1 MNKTDKEK
9 EKNIL
14 KYLNK
19 NNLIIIQEIAIK
31 QDLNLPLNN

>member
-9 EKNIL
+9 KKNIL

>member
-19 NNLIIIQEIAIK
+19 NNLIIIQEIEIK

>member
-19 NNLIIIQEIAIK
+19 NHLIIIQEIAIK

>member
-31 QDLNLPLNN
+31 EVLIYH

>member
-9 EKNIL
+9 KKNIL

-19 NNLIIIQEIAIK
+19 NNLIIISEIAIK
-31 QDLNLPLNN
+31 EVLIYH

>member
-1 MNKTDKEK
+1 MNKKDKKNLVLEK
-9 EKNIL
+9 
-14 KYLNK
+14 LNK